1 MLYEYDRE
9 VQDQVVEFYKNLL
22 EELES
27 WRPTVDGLEFTCL
40 DETERLSLEREFD
53 KEEILVVLKEAEG
66 DKALGPDGFRF
77 CPKVFRVC

>member
-27 WRPTVDGLEFTCL
+27 WRPTVDGFTMGFVQKCLECVRRGCYGFFGWIFI
-40 DETERLSLEREFD
+40 E
-53 KEEILVVLKEAEG
+53 LVFLQNPFMP
-66 DKALGPDGFRF
+66 LF
-77 CPKVFRVC
+77 CV

>member
-40 DETERLSLEREFD
+40 DETKRLSLEREFD
-53 KEEILVVLKEAEG
+53 KEEILVVLKEAKG
-66 DKALGPDGFRF
+66 DKALGPDGFTMGF
-77 CPKVFRVC
+77 VQKC